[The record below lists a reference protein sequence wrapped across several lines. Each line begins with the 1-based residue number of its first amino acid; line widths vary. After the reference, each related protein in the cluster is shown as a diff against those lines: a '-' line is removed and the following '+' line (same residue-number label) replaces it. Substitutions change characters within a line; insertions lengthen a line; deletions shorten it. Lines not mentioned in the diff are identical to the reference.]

1 MTHILPGYIYS
12 WMAENKSILAV
23 PINGGF
29 FSRCGDDHLIIP
41 EESKSLVGYKC
52 FLFVFRS
59 FNTFFVFLPW
69 KPTEKQR
76 AINHSLVFSPCISA
90 TSQGNGLRPV
100 ARCRS
105 PGKNNRSETSGSDLK
120 PSNSLGPG
128 SSPGASAPKSFGGV
142 FSDSF
147 PLEDSQKMPDI
158 FYGIHPKIRSCV
170 LPHSFCDCGLE
181 VARNERTSKNP
192 LVNHT

>member
-105 PGKNNRSETSGSDLK
+105 PGKNNRSETWGSDLK
-120 PSNSLGPG
+120 PSNSWGPG
-128 SSPGASAPKSFGGV
+128 SSPGASAPKSFGGCSFQIRFLLIARKCQT
-142 FSDSF
+142 FSMEF
-147 PLEDSQKMPDI
+147 ILKLGLVWCFATFFLRLRMRLP
-158 FYGIHPKIRSCV
+158 GI
-170 LPHSFCDCGLE
+170 
-181 VARNERTSKNP
+181 
-192 LVNHT
+192 